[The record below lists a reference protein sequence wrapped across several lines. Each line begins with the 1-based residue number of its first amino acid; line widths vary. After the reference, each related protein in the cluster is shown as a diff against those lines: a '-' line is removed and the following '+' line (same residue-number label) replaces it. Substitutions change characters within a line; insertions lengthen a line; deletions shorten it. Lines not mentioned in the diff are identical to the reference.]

1 VGNGLADRDTHGWTD
16 VVARRCGIR
25 ALAAAPRSHQW
36 QSEMSAATSTASAR
50 VRRVGLGLGAVALA
64 TLLATASASA
74 AGSHAAAFH
83 PVKRTP
89 RALIFHPRRVDGAAV
104 VKASVRFRVRRSSK
118 VSQAARKVSLR
129 RVRQSL
135 ETGRRLKVWKPRRAR
150 GGRLTI
156 HVRRGSQSGH
166 GESCTFGT
174 FSAGSPP
181 GACWRPYSDSSP
193 FNRTVPAAPRLAA
206 NSTAMVGRVLGFG
219 QAANM
224 VGGVADTPD
233 DWGQPIYYSQP
244 SDPVYTVHCTRA
256 WGTCEVEGMQVRIPS
271 AARPAGGGDGHMAV
285 VDQQNGWEYDFWQVQ
300 SKPAGGGTISI
311 SWGGRTA
318 IGTATA
324 DGLGSNATAAHF
336 GILAGLIRLPELESM
351 QINHALAM
359 VVKCTNGTSV
369 WPAESGTGTSCSSI
383 GLSNADAPAMGQHF
397 YLAMS
402 DSEINA
408 LAVPQ
413 WKKAILFALARYGAF
428 VRDTGGGSWGFSGES
443 GSSYTSFGRV
453 DPWRR
458 VGDMPGVYLNG
469 SDRVLDIRGGVD
481 WSRLRAVD
489 PCVAQSTC

>member
-1 VGNGLADRDTHGWTD
+1 MSSLFQCQLDGATWSGCSNPKGLAGLASGQHLFAVRAVSRKGVSDPSPASRTFSVDLSQPAPPPTDTTPSSTD
-16 VVARRCGIR
+16 TTPPETTITSGPSGTISTDSTSFSFA
-25 ALAAAPRSHQW
+25 S
-36 QSEMSAATSTASAR
+36 SEPPSSFQCR
-50 VRRVGLGLGAVALA
+50 L
-64 TLLATASASA
+64 
-74 AGSHAAAFH
+74 
-83 PVKRTP
+83 
-89 RALIFHPRRVDGAAV
+89 DGAAWASCSSP
-104 VKASVRFRVRRSSK
+104 KAVTNLANGPHTFEIRATDGAGNTDLSPASRSLA
-118 VSQAARKVSLR
+118 VQVP
-129 RVRQSL
+129 V
-135 ETGRRLKVWKPRRAR
+135 PPN
-150 GGRLTI
+150 
-156 HVRRGSQSGH
+156 

-489 PCVAQSTC
+489 PCVAQGTC